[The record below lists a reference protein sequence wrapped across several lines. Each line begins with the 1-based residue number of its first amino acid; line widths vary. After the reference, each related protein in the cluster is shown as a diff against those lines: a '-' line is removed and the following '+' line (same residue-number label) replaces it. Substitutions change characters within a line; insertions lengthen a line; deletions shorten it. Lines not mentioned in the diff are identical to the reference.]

1 MQHSLLHNGI
11 VNAKN
16 NLQISKLYI
25 TLQKKRRDGREVRR
39 LIANQYTQ
47 VRLLLPPQKG
57 TAVKIAVPEQTTGGQ
72 LSVVQNRG

>member
-25 TLQKKRRDGREVRR
+25 TLQKQKVRK
-39 LIANQYTQ
+39 IWNQ
-47 VRLLLPPQKG
+47 
-57 TAVKIAVPEQTTGGQ
+57 
-72 LSVVQNRG
+72 